1 MILELIKLNK
11 LTKLILTFIL
21 LFIFDLIF
29 LYLSKKIFNKQVI
42 LIQGKPIKIKLVGF
56 IITYLIMMF
65 GYYYFILKD
74 KKSTIDAFI
83 YGIITYGIFEFTN
96 YTIFDNWHVKTI
108 IIDVSWGAIL
118 HAIITYIYNNLL

>member
-1 MILELIKLNK
+1 MILELSRLNK

-56 IITYLIMMF
+56 VITYLIMMF

-83 YGIITYGIFEFTN
+83 YGIIVYGVFEFTN
-96 YTIFDNWHVKTI
+96 YTIFDKWNIKTI
-108 IIDVSWGAIL
+108 IVDVSWGAIV
-118 HAIITYIYNNLL
+118 HAIITYIHNNLL